1 MVSIPVSLIVVVH
14 ASALAAAE
22 APSRPADRPNILFA
36 IADDWSWPHAGVY
49 GDKVIRTPTFDRLA
63 RDGVLFT
70 HAFCASP
77 SCTPSRGGILTGQ
90 AIHRLEAGGNLWSA
104 LPNRCPVLRDLLVA
118 RGDGVGFRGKGWS
131 RGNFKDGG
139 WTRNPAGPAF
149 PNFQTFLKTVKPG
162 QPFCFWFGSH
172 DPHRPYEKGSGA
184 SAGMKIDDVVVPP
197 FLPDTPEVRSA
208 ILDYYFEVPRFDR
221 EVGEIIREREAVG
234 RLQNTLLVMTSDI
247 GMPFPRA
254 KANLYDSGT
263 RMPLA
268 ICWPAKIKG
277 GRVVDDLVSL
287 TDLAPTFLEVAGVKV
302 PGAMTGRSLLD
313 LLCSPR
319 DEGRAEPNA
328 QREQPPESNAQHKQP
343 PSGVRPLRGR
353 DMVFVERE
361 RHANARRGDLSYP
374 ARAVRTKEFLYIR
387 NLRPDRWPAGD
398 PEMHVAVG
406 PFGDIDDSPTKQLIL
421 AGRDDEKIGR
431 FFRLAC
437 AKRPAEELYDL
448 VKDPWQ
454 LDNVAEKPA
463 YAEAKQKLR
472 AALDRWMK
480 DTADPMLDAK
490 DDPWDH
496 SRYYGDRPPKGR

>member
-1 MVSIPVSLIVVVH
+1 MISIPVSLVVVLH
-14 ASALAAAE
+14 ASALAGAE
-22 APSRPADRPNILFA
+22 APPPADRPSILFA

-49 GDKVIRTPTFDRLA
+49 GDKVVRTPTFDRLA

-104 LPNRCPVLRDLLVA
+104 LPNRFEVYPDRLEA
-118 RGDGVGFRGKGWS
+118 AGYAVGLTGKGWGP
-131 RGNFKDGG
+131 GNFKDGG

-149 PNFQTFLKTVKPG
+149 PNFQKFLKTVKPD

-184 SAGMKIDDVVVPP
+184 NAGMKIEDVVVPP
-197 FLPDTPEVRSA
+197 FLPDTPEVRSD
-208 ILDYYFEVPRFDR
+208 ILDYYFEVQRFDR
-221 EVGEIIREREAVG
+221 EVGEIIRELEAVG
-234 RLQNTLLVMTSDI
+234 RLQNTLIVMTSDN

-254 KANLYDSGT
+254 KANLYDAGV

-268 ICWPAKIKG
+268 VFWPAKIRG
-277 GRVVDDLVSL
+277 GRVVEDFVSL
-287 TDLAPTFLEVAGVKV
+287 TDLAPTFLEAAGVKV
-302 PGAMTGRSLLD
+302 PAAMTGRSLLD
-313 LLCSPR
+313 RLCPPR

-328 QREQPPESNAQHKQP
+328 QRRQA
-343 PSGVRPLRGR
+343 PSGVRPLRSR
-353 DMVFVERE
+353 EMVFLERE
-361 RHANARRGDLSYP
+361 RHANVRRGDLSYP

-398 PEMHVAVG
+398 PEMYVAVG
-406 PFGDIDDSPTKQLIL
+406 PFGDIDDSPTKRLIL
-421 AGRDDEKIGR
+421 AGREDEKIGR

-448 VKDPWQ
+448 AKDPWQ
-454 LDNVAEKPA
+454 LDNVAEKPE

-472 AALDRWMK
+472 AALDQWMK

-496 SRYYGDRPPKGR
+496 YRYYGGGPPKAR